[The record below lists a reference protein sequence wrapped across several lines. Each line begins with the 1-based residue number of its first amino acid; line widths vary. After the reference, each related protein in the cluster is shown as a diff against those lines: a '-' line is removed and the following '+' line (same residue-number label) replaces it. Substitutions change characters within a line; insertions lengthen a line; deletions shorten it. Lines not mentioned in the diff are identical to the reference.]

1 MRGASNGSTTGSMIH
16 FILHLINEVQL
27 LKTKMQRLWVII
39 EQTPFYV
46 FSNEVMK
53 NYTRMHSSG
62 MRTVRNSSRLL
73 GGGCLFPGW
82 GVSALGGACSQG
94 GGCLLWGGLL
104 QGGGIPA
111 CTEADPPCGQTDR
124 CKNITFATSLRTVT
138 RLINISKHFTV
149 LYVT

>member
-73 GGGCLFPGW
+73 GGVPAPGGVCSGGCLLPGW
-82 GVSALGGACSQG
+82 GVSALGVSAP
-94 GGCLLWGGLL
+94 
-104 QGGGIPA
+104 GGGIPA
-111 CTEADPPCGQTDR
+111 CTEADPPVDRQTGV
-124 CKNITFATSLRTVT
+124 KT
-138 RLINISKHFTV
+138 
-149 LYVT
+149 

>member
-1 MRGASNGSTTGSMIH
+1 MGREEGVRGASNGSTTGSMIH

-46 FSNEVMK
+46 FSNEAMK

-73 GGGCLFPGW
+73 GGRVPAP
-82 GVSALGGACSQG
+82 GVSQHALRQ
-94 GGCLLWGGLL
+94 
-104 QGGGIPA
+104 
-111 CTEADPPCGQTDR
+111 PPPPPVDRQTGV
-124 CKNITFATSLRTVT
+124 KT
-138 RLINISKHFTV
+138 
-149 LYVT
+149 